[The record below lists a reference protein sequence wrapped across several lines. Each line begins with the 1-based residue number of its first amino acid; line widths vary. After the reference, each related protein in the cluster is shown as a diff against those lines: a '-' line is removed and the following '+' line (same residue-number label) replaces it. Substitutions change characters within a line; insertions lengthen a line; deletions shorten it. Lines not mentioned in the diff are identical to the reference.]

1 MDDLGGRLVDA
12 SLRPFPDHVEGT
24 RPAHAKGVGA
34 TGCFQPSEVALRYCR
49 AELFAHE
56 VPVTVRF
63 SNASGTPAPDHRA
76 DVRGMAVKFGL
87 SGPGVGPLDEHTE
100 QADLIAITVPVVP
113 FRTVDDFLAFS
124 AAAVPA
130 PVRPVPLVERV
141 LAKLALREAPPAPVE
156 PMSVEQGL
164 FWFGVTNPAL
174 LAGMLAVG
182 TTITPVSYARATYHA
197 VHAFRVTGSDGTV
210 RFVRFHWDPA
220 AGVRPLAQT
229 DVVPDDY
236 LAAELHRRLTD
247 GPVEFAL
254 RAQVADT
261 GDDTTDPSR
270 PWPLRRRFLDLGR
283 LALTAP
289 LDAAATE
296 ALSFNPTRLVDGIA
310 ASDDPILAA
319 RGQAYPVSF
328 ERRAKGPCPFAA
340 EPQ

>member
-49 AELFAHE
+49 AELFAHQ

-63 SNASGTPAPDHRA
+63 SNASGTPAPDHRP

-87 SGPGVGPLDEHTE
+87 SGDEE
-100 QADLIAITVPVVP
+100 ADLIGITVPVVP
-113 FRTVDDFLAFS
+113 FRTVEDFLAFS
-124 AAAVPA
+124 AASVPA
-130 PVRPVPLVERV
+130 PVRPVPLVQRV
-141 LAKLALREAPPAPVE
+141 IAKLALRQPPPVPAQRE
-156 PMSVEQGL
+156 SIEQGL

-182 TTITPVSYARATYHA
+182 TTITPASYARATYHA
-197 VHAFRVTGSDGTV
+197 VHAFRLTGSDGTV

-229 DVVPDDY
+229 DVVSGDY
-236 LAAELHRRLTD
+236 LTEELHRRLAD

-254 RAQVADT
+254 RAQVADA

-296 ALSFNPTRLVDGIA
+296 ALSFNPIRLVDGIA

-328 ERRAKGPCPFAA
+328 ERRAKGPCPFGH
-340 EPQ
+340 